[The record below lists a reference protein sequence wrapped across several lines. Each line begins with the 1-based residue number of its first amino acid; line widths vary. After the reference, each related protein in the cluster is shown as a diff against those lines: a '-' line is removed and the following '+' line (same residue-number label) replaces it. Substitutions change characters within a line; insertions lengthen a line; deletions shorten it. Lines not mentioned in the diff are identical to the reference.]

1 MNKNSEKLFF
11 YDLETTGLNPARHGV
26 HQISGIITIN
36 GEVKEKIDLKVRPN
50 PKAAIEQPAL
60 DVGNVTREQI
70 LAYPKMDVVFSELT
84 AILSKYV
91 DKFNKQDKLHLV
103 GYNIMGFDNDFF
115 RGFWIQNGDKYF
127 GSMFWSDSIDV
138 MALASNEFRDSRSE
152 MANFKLATVA
162 EKCGIHVDETKLH
175 DASYDIYLT
184 MEIFKF
190 VNI

>member
-36 GEVKEKIDLKVRPN
+36 GEVKEKIDLKVCPN

>member
-152 MANFKLATVA
+152 MVNFKLATVA